1 MSLAL
6 HHRRTRVDGRRSGL
20 RRHHLSAP
28 IYGNI
33 SLMCFFWTVDVQ
45 HQLVGHVVC
54 QRVMSSLIF
63 VAYLWY
69 GPASVVISV
78 GLTDSL
84 GRWSYVR
91 FVSCCVLCVLFVCG
105 AMQTTFFPSV
115 AHSKHT
121 YGHHHSRKEHLQH
134 GIKSAKTQHGCG
146 PRHERRNIATICF
159 FFNTSATLLVIV
171 RETQFMS
178 SSTKASNERGST
190 SHATDRS

>member
-1 MSLAL
+1 MC
-6 HHRRTRVDGRRSGL
+6 
-20 RRHHLSAP
+20 
-28 IYGNI
+28 NI
-33 SLMCFFWTVDVQ
+33 SCRTCCVSACDVLSDLRGLS
-45 HQLVGHVVC
+45 LVRSC
-54 QRVMSSLIF
+54 QCGYF
-63 VAYLWY
+63 
-69 GPASVVISV
+69 G

-105 AMQTTFFPSV
+105 AMQTTFFPSA

-146 PRHERRNIATICF
+146 PRDERRNIATICF
-159 FFNTSATLLVIV
+159 FLSTSATLLVIV

-178 SSTKASNERGST
+178 SSTKASNKRGST
-190 SHATDRS
+190 SQATDRS